1 MVDSSVFSM
10 GGPHG
15 TETCLFEIT
24 QRQDADGALRMTLRG
39 ELDLSVTDGLR
50 AQLAQVQRSRRRVRL
65 DLSELE
71 FVDCSGISAI
81 LGALAEARRQQRELE
96 VSRTVSA
103 NVERF
108 ISLAAI
114 ASDLWPDAPGTLH
127 APGAAAA

>member
-1 MVDSSVFSM
+1 VVDSTVFSM
-10 GGPHG
+10 DGPRG
-15 TETCLFEIT
+15 AETCLFEIT
-24 QRQDADGALRMTLRG
+24 QRQDADGALRMMLRG
-39 ELDLSVTDGLR
+39 ELDLSVSDGLR

-71 FVDCSGISAI
+71 FVDCGGIRAI
-81 LGALAEARRQQRELE
+81 LGALAEARRERRELE

-114 ASDLWPDAPGTLH
+114 ASELWPDEPEPSR